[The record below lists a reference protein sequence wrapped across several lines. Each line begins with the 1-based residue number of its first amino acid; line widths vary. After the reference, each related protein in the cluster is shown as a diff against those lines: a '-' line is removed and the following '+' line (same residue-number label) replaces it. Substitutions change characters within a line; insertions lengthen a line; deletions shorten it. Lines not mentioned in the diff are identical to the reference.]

1 MSAPGSPQ
9 VPATYQPRVYAD
21 LAARLTE
28 PRRRIQVV
36 LGPRQTGKTT
46 GVRRLLAD
54 FDGATH
60 FADADETGSP
70 PTTWIEI
77 QWEAARRLAQA
88 RRTVLALDEI
98 QKVPDWPRAV
108 KGLWDRDTAEGLDL
122 AVVLLGSLTL
132 LLHEGLSESLAGR
145 FEVLRARHWSFE
157 EMRTA
162 FGFDL
167 DQYIFHG
174 GYPGAAAYVGDL
186 TRWRAFVRD
195 ALIETTISRDILVM
209 SRVDKPALLRALFQ
223 LACAYS
229 GQVLSYTK
237 MLGQLVDA
245 GNTTT
250 LAHYLTLLERAGLVV
265 GLQKY
270 SGEVV
275 RRRGSSPKL
284 QPMNTA
290 LVSAMTGSTLEETRA
305 DPESWGRLVET
316 AVGAHLVNTALDS
329 AVEVSWWRDGN
340 DEVDFVLTRG
350 PHRTAIEVKS
360 GKKGA
365 RWEALTAFESRFG
378 PTSKLVV
385 GTGGIPLSD
394 FLSKPAAE
402 WVG

>member
-1 MSAPGSPQ
+1 MSERTEPQPEAP
-9 VPATYQPRVYAD
+9 YQPAVYAD
-21 LAARLTE
+21 LAARLIE
-28 PRRRIQVV
+28 PRRRIQVL

-46 GVRRLLAD
+46 GVRRVLAE
-54 FDGATH
+54 FAGATH
-60 FADADETGSP
+60 FADADETGAP
-70 PTTWIEI
+70 PTHWIEFH
-77 QWEAARRLAQA
+77 WETARRIA
-88 RRTVLALDEI
+88 REHRTVLALDEI
-98 QKVPDWPRAV
+98 QKIPDWSRVV
-108 KGLWDRDTAEGLDL
+108 KGLWDRDTADGLEL
-122 AVVLLGSLTL
+122 AVVLLGSSTL
-132 LLHEGLSESLAGR
+132 LLHEGLTESLAGR

-157 EMRTA
+157 EMRKA

-167 DQYIFHG
+167 DSYVFHG
-174 GYPGAAAYVGDL
+174 GYPGAAEYVGDL
-186 TRWRAFVRD
+186 ARWRAFVRD

-209 SRVDKPALLRALFQ
+209 ARVEKPALLRALFQ
-223 LACAYS
+223 LACAYA

-237 MLGQLVDA
+237 MLGQLTDA

-284 QPMNTA
+284 QPLNTG
-290 LVSAMTGSTLEETRA
+290 LVSALAGYTLEETRA
-305 DPESWGRLVET
+305 DSERWGRLVET
-316 AVGAHLVNTALDS
+316 TVGAHLVNTALGT
-329 AVEVSWWRDGN
+329 AVEVSWWREGN

-365 RWEALTAFESRFG
+365 RWEALTAFEARFG
-378 PTSKLVV
+378 PCRKLVV
-385 GTGGIPLSD
+385 GTGGIPLAE
-394 FLSKPAAE
+394 FLTKPASE

>member
-1 MSAPGSPQ
+1 MAEPRELNPQ
-9 VPATYQPRVYAD
+9 VPYQPPVYAE
-21 LAARLTE
+21 LAARIAE
-28 PRRRIQVV
+28 PRRRIQVL

-46 GVRRLLAD
+46 GVRRVLEG

-60 FADADETGSP
+60 FADADETAAP
-70 PTTWIEI
+70 PTHWIEFH
-77 QWEAARRLAQA
+77 WEAARRLARG

-98 QKVPDWPRAV
+98 QKIPDWSRVV
-108 KGLWDRDTAEGLDL
+108 KGLWDRDTADGLDL
-122 AVVLLGSLTL
+122 VVVLLGSSTL
-132 LLHEGLSESLAGR
+132 LLHEGLTESLAGR
-145 FEVLRARHWSFE
+145 FEVLRARHWNFE

-167 DQYIFHG
+167 DAYVFHG
-174 GYPGAAAYVGDL
+174 GYPGAAEYVGDL
-186 TRWRAFVRD
+186 ARWRAFVRD

-209 SRVDKPALLRALFQ
+209 ARVEKPALLRALFQ
-223 LACAYS
+223 LACAYA
-229 GQVLSYTK
+229 GRVLSYTK
-237 MLGQLVDA
+237 MLGQLTDA

-284 QPMNTA
+284 QPLNTA
-290 LVSAMTGSTLEETRA
+290 LVSALAGYTLEETLA
-305 DPESWGRLVET
+305 DPERWGRLVET
-316 AVGAHLVNTALDS
+316 TVGAHLVNTALGT
-329 AVEVSWWRDGN
+329 AVEVWWWRDGN

-365 RWEALTAFESRFG
+365 RWDVLSEFEARFG
-378 PTSKLVV
+378 PCRKLVV
-385 GTGGIPLSD
+385 GTGGIPLAD
-394 FLSKPAAE
+394 FLAKPASE
-402 WVG
+402 WVA